1 MSVDYRLEA
10 TKIIGQRKA
19 FYKQIIPEPT
29 CTRKETANTDIL
41 VTSRNGDRKIRQS
54 IRMKSRPNLRKGK
67 WNQLSQFWRTST
79 KVITIEKT

>member
-79 KVITIEKT
+79 KVITTEKT